1 MLLSDNDDDDDD
13 DDEDSED
20 VVIERITLRNN
31 VWKVIPCVYQF
42 DIPFF

>member
-1 MLLSDNDDDDDD
+1 MLPRDNDDDDD

-20 VVIERITLRNN
+20 VVIERITFRNS
-31 VWKVIPCVYQF
+31 VWKVIQSVYQF